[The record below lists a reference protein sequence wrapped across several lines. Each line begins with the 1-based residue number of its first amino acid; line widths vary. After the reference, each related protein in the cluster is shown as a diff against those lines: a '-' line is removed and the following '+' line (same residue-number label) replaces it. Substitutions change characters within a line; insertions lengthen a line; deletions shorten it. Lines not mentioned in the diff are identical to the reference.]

1 MPQAPIL
8 LISSYPPR
16 ADTVAG
22 FTEEAREF
30 LARALPERDVLVIC
44 HREGEGEGVFPL
56 IHLSR
61 RGWWK
66 PVVAKVRELGPEAI
80 HLQHDYPLY
89 EYRDE
94 RGHSDNNA
102 GFLSLLEQLASDY
115 PLVVELHTVHGRLRD
130 EEADFIYQTSQYAD
144 VVILKAAYQHWRFDW
159 TCRGFGWPT
168 PKNIMV
174 VPHGARPD
182 YRWSVEDV
190 PRLRDEL
197 GLDKLPGLAQHL
209 VGLIGWTGAN
219 QRWDILTSMWE
230 QCAADIRA
238 RSGQR
243 WDLLAAGAAA
253 SHAPDDADGAWRGQI
268 EVLERKGLAHYYEF
282 TPRDDVYY
290 KMLAV
295 CDFVVLPSVDET
307 QSGTLSR
314 IIALNK
320 PFITI
325 APMEA
330 LTAET
335 IESEG
340 GLLFTTKEGLRQK
353 VVQLATDEKLRLK
366 LGENLRRY
374 LEEVVSWEVVV
385 RHYLRAYELAREA
398 TRSGVK
404 VELPPEF

>member
-1 MPQAPIL
+1 MSQAPIL

-16 ADTVAG
+16 IDAVAG
-22 FTEEAREF
+22 ACEEAREF
-30 LARALPERDVLVIC
+30 LAKAMPEREVLVVS
-44 HREGEGEGVFPL
+44 HSDAAGAGVFPL
-56 IHLSR
+56 IDLAR

-66 PVVAKVRELGPEAI
+66 PVVAKINQLRPEAI
-80 HLQHDYPLY
+80 HVQHDYPLY

-94 RGHSDNNA
+94 RGHCDANA

-130 EEADFIYQTSQYAD
+130 EEADFIYQTCQYAD
-144 VVILKAAYQHWRFDW
+144 VVVVKAAYQHWRLDW
-159 TCRGFGWPT
+159 TCRRLGWRT
-168 PKNIMV
+168 PRNIMV

-182 YRWSVEDV
+182 YRWGVEDV
-190 PRLRDEL
+190 PRLREEL
-197 GLDKLPGLAQHL
+197 GLDRIPGLARHL

-219 QRWDILTSMWE
+219 ERWDILTSMWE
-230 QCAADIRA
+230 DCEAAIRA
-238 RSGQR
+238 RTGQR
-243 WDLLAAGAAA
+243 WDLLAAG
-253 SHAPDDADGAWRGQI
+253 SRRPDARVQESDAWRGQMQ
-268 EVLERKGLAHYYEF
+268 VLERKGLAHYYEF
-282 TPRDDVYY
+282 VPRGDVFY

-320 PFITI
+320 PYLTI

-353 VVQLATDEKLRLK
+353 VVQLASDEKLRLK
-366 LGENLRRY
+366 LGGNLRRY
-374 LEEVVSWEVVV
+374 LDEVVSWEVVV
-385 RHYLRAYELAREA
+385 RHYARAYQLAQEA
-398 TRSGVK
+398 TRSGAK
-404 VELPPEF
+404 VDLSPEF